1 MLKDY
6 IIWILELYNGQYGF
20 TNRKKAAWGVFFAC
34 IWDAM
39 DGSPPRYKTKQLEL
53 ARKRAEEEKKA
64 EEERAKQIAK
74 VGGKCKVTKTIKFDR
89 EMKKVKHH
97 NVVIPNL
104 KFDDIG
110 VDRGGDNTNENGKTQ
125 GIEEEKDKEKDDKAK
140 AKEGDGNKGIKNKE
154 KEDKGKEKGKKD
166 QHSDKK
172 EGKDKQKA

>member
-1 MLKDY
+1 MLRDY
-6 IIWILELYNGQYGF
+6 IMWILEVYNGQHGF

-53 ARKRAEEEKKA
+53 ARQQAEEMKRAQ
-64 EEERAKQIAK
+64 QIAQ

-89 EMKKVKHH
+89 EMKKVKHR
-97 NVVIPNL
+97 NVVITNL

-110 VDRGGDNTNENGKTQ
+110 VDRGGDNAKENGKTE
-125 GIEEEKDKEKDDKAK
+125 GTEKDKDKEKDDK

-154 KEDKGKEKGKKD
+154 KEDKGKEKDKKD
-166 QHSDKK
+166 KQSDKK
-172 EGKDKQKA
+172 EGKDTEKA